1 MPPAICFAP
10 TKLPALF
17 SLQTLLDTAVREPLE
32 IRTGTELDN
41 LKINDAAGGTN
52 YDCLAAEELFSRQT
66 QTLIILTGGFAPEM
80 QSCFDHSINVIWVIS
95 PNGAEPGEPCF
106 DPLEGTVIKT
116 RG

>member
-10 TKLPALF
+10 TKLPVLF
-17 SLQTLLDTAVREPLE
+17 ILQTLLDTAVREPLE
-32 IRTGTELDN
+32 IRTDTELDN
-41 LKINDAAGGTN
+41 LKINDVGGGTN
-52 YDCLAAEELFSRQT
+52 YDCLASAELFSRQT
-66 QTLIILTGGFAPEM
+66 LIILTDGFAPEM